1 MGPPAPRGGGFQIAD
16 DAVGPWQQLSSEV
29 RSQVDAAVSSA
40 DASTPGA
47 FLGEPIPSGGTSEV
61 VLSTADDSAGKRGT
75 GPLTFTV
82 PRRIVANGFVDV
94 RNTGAAPSSA
104 LCLLRRPAHTCFF
117 GARQGGGTSSFT
129 TPQRAV
135 TVPPATTVRLGLA
148 GTIDRD
154 PGTYDV
160 VILCRGGATVEIE
173 EMTLNAIVADR

>member
-1 MGPPAPRGGGFQIAD
+1 MGSVQIAD
-16 DAVGPWQQLSSEV
+16 DAVGRQQLSSEV
-29 RSQVDAAVSSA
+29 RSQLDAAVSSA

-47 FLGEPIPSGGTSEV
+47 FLGEPIPSGGNSEV

-104 LCLLRRPAHTCFF
+104 LCFF